1 MGIMHISAKVY
12 SQIVNNIS
20 DVWYPPHIE
29 SGMLYY
35 MEGQPLMVRCL
46 KALVSFMWQMG
57 GAYDSIFMPLRGLAV
72 PFSTEVDSQI
82 AHKRPDFG

>member
-1 MGIMHISAKVY
+1 
-12 SQIVNNIS
+12 
-20 DVWYPPHIE
+20 
-29 SGMLYY
+29 
-35 MEGQPLMVRCL
+35 MVRCL

-82 AHKRPDFG
+82 AHKRPDFGQPLSTAIRMLYYKERYALLMK